1 MAVSDFLERGALVSP
16 DGPCMIMGTV
26 AHSYRDVLAICNRV
40 AHTLGAAGLTP
51 GRHAAVLCDNDPVG
65 FAVSFGIMRAGLA
78 YVPMDFRN
86 SLEDNARILDFG
98 EAAALFFQARFAGQ
112 VRALCARLPRLT
124 LLVCLDERLADF
136 PSLNDWCGAAS
147 AAAPPV
153 EIALESTAW
162 LQTGSGTSGDFR
174 MAMITHRGY
183 HAFVS
188 FALHWLPDPEPVMLV
203 AAPITHAGGG
213 LAYHVL
219 ALGGKLVLL
228 EKPDAGDILRAIEE
242 HRVTKLFLPPT
253 LIYRLIAHPEL
264 RRRDLSSL
272 KYLAW
277 SAAPMPVAKVRE
289 AVEALGPVLAQG
301 YGQTEALGIACMSPG
316 EFLVDGRIAPEER
329 LTACGRPS
337 LPFCRVGILDDQ
349 GVPVPTGERGEIC
362 VRGDQVMA
370 GYYKNP
376 AATAA
381 TIVDGWLHT
390 GDVGYFD
397 AEGYLHI
404 VDRKKD
410 LIISGGFNVY
420 PAEIEAVVAGHP
432 AVYECAVIGVPH
444 EEWGEAV
451 KAVVVLRTGA
461 QATAAEIIEW
471 CRSRLG
477 GVKTPK
483 SVDLIAD
490 LPRSARGKVLR
501 RVLREP
507 YWAGQARKV

>member
-1 MAVSDFLERGALVSP
+1 VATSDFLERGALVNP
-16 DGPCMIMGTV
+16 DGTCMLMGARSHT
-26 AHSYRDVLAICNRV
+26 YRAVLALCNRV
-40 AHTLGAAGLTP
+40 ANALGTAGLAP
-51 GRHAAVLCDNDPVG
+51 GRHAAILCDNDPVG
-65 FAVSFGIMRAGLA
+65 FAASFGIMRAGLA
-78 YVPMDFRN
+78 YVPLDFRN
-86 SLEDNARILDFG
+86 SPEDNARILDFG
-98 EAAALFFQARFAGQ
+98 DADALFFQARFADLA
-112 VRALCARLPRLT
+112 RALGARLPRLA
-124 LLVCLDERLADF
+124 LKVCLDERLADF
-136 PSLNDWCGAAS
+136 PSLEDWCGGAS
-147 AAAPPV
+147 TAAPPI

-174 MAMITHRGY
+174 MAMITHRVY

-188 FALHWLPDPEPVMLV
+188 YQLQWLPDPDPVMLV

-228 EKPDAGDILRAIEE
+228 EKPDPTDILRAIEE
-242 HRVTKLFLPPT
+242 HHITKLFLPPT
-253 LIYRLIAHPEL
+253 LIYRLMAHPDV

-277 SAAPMPVAKVRE
+277 SAAPMPPAKVRE
-289 AVEALGPVLAQG
+289 AIELFGPVLTQG
-301 YGQTEALGIACMSPG
+301 YGQTEALGITCMMPG
-316 EFLVDGRIAPEER
+316 EFLVDGRIASDER
-329 LTACGRPS
+329 LAACGRPS
-337 LPFCRVGILDDQ
+337 LPFCRVAILDDN
-349 GVPVPTGERGEIC
+349 GTILPTGGRGEIC

-381 TIVDGWLHT
+381 TLVDGWLHT
-390 GDVGYFD
+390 GDIGYFD
-397 AEGYLHI
+397 DAGYLHI

-420 PAEIEAVVAGHP
+420 PAEIEQVIASHP

-451 KAVVVLRTGA
+451 KAVVVLAAGA
-461 QATAAEIIEW
+461 RASAQEILEW
-471 CRSRLG
+471 CRPRLG

-483 SVDLIAD
+483 SVDFVAD

-507 YWAGQARKV
+507 HWAGRTRKV

>member
-1 MAVSDFLERGALVSP
+1 MAVSDFLERGTLISP
-16 DGPCMIMGTV
+16 DGPCMVMGTRRY
-26 AHSYRDVLAICNRV
+26 AYGEVLALCYRV
-40 AHTLGAAGLTP
+40 ANALGTTGLAA
-51 GRHAAVLCDNDPVG
+51 GRHAAILCDNDPVG
-65 FAVSFGIMRAGLA
+65 FAVSFGIMRAGLT

-86 SLEDNARILDFG
+86 SLEDNARILDHG
-98 EAAALFFQARFAGQ
+98 DADALFFQARFAEQ
-112 VRALCARLPRLT
+112 ARALRARLPRLG
-124 LLVCLDERLADF
+124 LMVCLDERLADF
-136 PSLNDWCGAAS
+136 PALDDWCGK
-147 AAAPPV
+147 APATPPAV

-188 FALHWLPDPEPVMLV
+188 YSLLWLPDPEPVMLV

-228 EKPDAGDILRAIEE
+228 EKPDPVAILRAIEE

-253 LIYRLIAHPEL
+253 VIYRLMAHPDI

-277 SAAPMPVAKVRE
+277 SAAPMAVAKVRE
-289 AVEALGPVLAQG
+289 AIELFGPILAQG
-301 YGQTEALGIACMSPG
+301 YGQTEALGISYMGPG
-316 EFLVDGRIAPEER
+316 EFLLDGRIAPDDR
-329 LTACGRPS
+329 LGACGRPS
-337 LPFCRVGILDDQ
+337 LPFCRVAILDDQ
-349 GVPVPTGERGEIC
+349 GALLPTGERGEIC
-362 VRGDQVMA
+362 ARGDQVMA

-376 AATAA
+376 EATATTFA
-381 TIVDGWLHT
+381 GGWLHT
-390 GDVGYFD
+390 GDIGYFD
-397 AEGYLHI
+397 DAGYLHI

-420 PAEIEAVVAGHP
+420 PAEIEEVIAAHP

-451 KAVVVLRTGA
+451 KAVVVLRADA

-471 CRSRLG
+471 SRPRLG

-483 SVDLIAD
+483 SVDLVAD

-507 YWAGQARKV
+507 YWSGRARKV

>member
-1 MAVSDFLERGALVSP
+1 MAVSDFLERGALVNP
-16 DGPCMIMGTV
+16 DGPCMFMGPQRF
-26 AHSYRDVLAICNRV
+26 SYREVLALCHRV
-40 AHTLGAAGLTP
+40 ANALGAAGLAP
-51 GRHAAVLCDNDPVG
+51 GRHAAILCDNDPAG
-65 FAVSFGIMRAGLA
+65 FATSFGIMRAGLA

-86 SLEDNARILDFG
+86 SLEDNTRILDFG
-98 EAAALFFQARFAGQ
+98 DADALFFQARFADQ
-112 VRALCARLPRLT
+112 ARALRARLPRLA
-124 LLVCLDERLADF
+124 LMVCLDERLADF
-136 PSLNDWCGAAS
+136 PSLEDWCAGAS
-147 AAAPPV
+147 SEAPPL
-153 EIALESTAW
+153 EIPLESIAW

-174 MAMITHRGY
+174 MAMVTHRVY

-188 FALHWLPDPEPVMLV
+188 YQLQWLPDPEPVMLV

-228 EKPDAGDILRAIEE
+228 EKPDTAAILEAIEA
-242 HRVTKLFLPPT
+242 HRITKLFLPPT
-253 LIYRLIAHPEL
+253 LIYRLMAHPDV

-277 SAAPMPVAKVRE
+277 SAAPMPPAKVRE
-289 AVEALGPVLAQG
+289 AIELFGPVLTQG
-301 YGQTEALGIACMSPG
+301 YGQTEALGITSMAPA

-337 LPFCRVGILDDQ
+337 LPFCRVAILDDN
-349 GVPVPTGERGEIC
+349 GAILPTGGHGEIC

-376 AATAA
+376 QATAA
-381 TIVDGWLHT
+381 TLVDGWLHT
-390 GDVGYFD
+390 GDIGYFD
-397 AEGYLHI
+397 ATGYLHI

-420 PAEIEAVVAGHP
+420 PAEIEQVVAAHP
-432 AVYECAVIGVPH
+432 DVHECAVIGVPD

-451 KAVVVLRTGA
+451 KAVVVLRPGA
-461 QATAAEIIEW
+461 GTTAAELVQW
-471 CRSRLG
+471 CRPRLG

-507 YWAGQARKV
+507 YWAGRTRRV

>member
-1 MAVSDFLERGALVSP
+1 MAVSDFLERGALVNP
-16 DGPCMIMGTV
+16 DGPCMLMGPRTF
-26 AHSYRDVLAICNRV
+26 SYREVLALCHRV
-40 AHTLGAAGLTP
+40 ANALGAAGLAS
-51 GRHAAVLCDNDPVG
+51 GRHAAILCDNDPVG
-65 FAVSFGIMRAGLA
+65 FAASFGIMRAGLA

-86 SLEDNARILDFG
+86 SLEDNTRILEFG
-98 EAAALFFQARFAGQ
+98 DADALFFQARFADQ
-112 VRALCARLPRLT
+112 ARALRGRLPRLV
-124 LLVCLDERLADF
+124 LMVCLDERLADF
-136 PSLNDWCGAAS
+136 PSLADWCGGAS
-147 AAAPPV
+147 SAAPPV
-153 EIALESTAW
+153 EIALESIAW

-188 FALHWLPDPEPVMLV
+188 YSLQWLPDPAPVMLV

-228 EKPDAGDILRAIEE
+228 EKPDAGAILEAIEA

-253 LIYRLIAHPEL
+253 LIYRLMAHPDV

-277 SAAPMPVAKVRE
+277 SAAPMPPAKVRE
-289 AVEALGPVLAQG
+289 AIELFGPVLAQG
-301 YGQTEALGIACMSPG
+301 YGQTEALGITCMQPA
-316 EFLVDGRIAPEER
+316 EFLVDGRVAPDER
-329 LTACGRPS
+329 LAACGRPS
-337 LPFCRVGILDDQ
+337 LPFCRVVILDDNGAQ
-349 GVPVPTGERGEIC
+349 VPAGGRGEIC
-362 VRGDQVMA
+362 ARGDQVMA
-370 GYYKNP
+370 GYYKNTQ
-376 AATAA
+376 ATAA

-397 AEGYLHI
+397 DSGYLHI

-420 PAEIEAVVAGHP
+420 PAEIEEIVARHP
-432 AVYECAVIGVPH
+432 AVYECAIIGVPDDA
-444 EEWGEAV
+444 WGEAV
-451 KAVVVLRTGA
+451 KAVVVLRAGA
-461 QATAAEIIEW
+461 SVTAEELIQW
-471 CRSRLG
+471 CRPRLG

-483 SVDLIAD
+483 SVDVVAD

-507 YWAGQARKV
+507 HWAGRTRKV